1 MRVQLFS
8 IFDRK
13 TKCFLAPF
21 VARTETDAVRQITQS
36 LRDPQMRETP
46 VGQHPADFNL
56 ARVGAFDDETGQ
68 IEGLTPAHMVCSLDE
83 LAPAAPSSTV
93 PS

>member
-1 MRVQLFS
+1 MRVMLFS

-13 TKCFLAPF
+13 TKCFMAPF

-46 VGQHPADFNL
+46 VGQHPEDFDL
-56 ARVGAFDDETGQ
+56 RRVGAFDDETGQ
-68 IEGLTPAHMVCSLDE
+68 IEPLTPAYLVANIAE
-83 LAPAAPSSTV
+83 LSAPSTV
-93 PS
+93 AT